1 MMDYLGGRKFVM
13 GLIMVTAGVV
23 IEIYGKNGLSTNM
36 VALLGAVYATF
47 NAANALVTSRTANAA
62 SQPVEPTEASSA
74 PVVEAPPEATQ
85 ASVEAKLVPI
95 VQAIAAELG
104 KINENQ
110 SRQERALQIV
120 QEAQLATQKVILAR
134 QG

>member
-13 GLIMVTAGVV
+13 GLIMVAAGVV

-47 NAANALVTSRTANAA
+47 NAANALVTTKTASAAA
-62 SQPVEPTEASSA
+62 SQPAEEAEPAPA
-74 PVVEAPPEATQ
+74 PVVQAPQEATQ

-95 VQAIAAELG
+95 VNAIAAELA
-104 KINENQ
+104 KINDNQ
-110 SRQERALQIV
+110 IRQEKALQVV
-120 QEAQLATQKVILAR
+120 QEAQISVQKVILSR
-134 QG
+134 Q